1 MATLIENAL
10 QLNKM
15 AFLILLLR
23 LSVNVNLPMTASTFA
38 GAAATVTLAIY
49 NSQEFSET
57 QIDHIIFL
65 LGSS

>member
-49 NSQEFSET
+49 NSQEFSKT

>member
-49 NSQEFSET
+49 NSQEFSKT

-65 LGSS
+65 LGSL

>member
-49 NSQEFSET
+49 NSQEFSKT
-57 QIDHIIFL
+57 QIDHIFL
-65 LGSS
+65 LGSL